1 MGVSFGRLH
10 RCGGFEGRGFSGR
23 RGEMAGNQS
32 QIEDESKPP
41 VTGPAPAGRFVFEED
56 GMSREC
62 GSARLDLVTPLATS
76 AKRTVCSGTA
86 G

>member
-1 MGVSFGRLH
+1 MPA
-10 RCGGFEGRGFSGR
+10 GGFCIGQDGVLRKCGSAR
-23 RGEMAGNQS
+23 LDPADS
-32 QIEDESKPP
+32 SADESKPP